1 MPIAPPRYKTLLL
14 RLIAAQACH
23 YLIVSIDLTLTGVVG
38 MLLAPTPALMTLPL
52 SLIVVVGAAGAL
64 LAGHAAARVG
74 YRPVMMIGA
83 LTAVLGGLLAA
94 AAVVQGSFALF
105 CVGTALTG
113 GYRAVGG
120 FLRFIASEHSPPA
133 DRERSLAWVMYG
145 GIVAAAL
152 GPLAALAA
160 SEAVL
165 QPYVGSCLLV
175 AVLGV
180 VALLLA
186 MGLPRSPSLPRAAH
200 VAAVPGSHAI
210 RVGDSIRNS
219 YFLQAVLVLAGS
231 GLVMTLVM
239 AAGPVASHH
248 AGHSPGTG
256 ATMIQ
261 WHLVAMF
268 APSAA
273 SALLLRKA
281 GSLAAIVV
289 GSALLCGGAV
299 AGMVSGSGAAMT
311 VTLALVGVGW
321 NVLFV
326 AGSALLVRSHPQG
339 RGAKLQGF
347 ADGATAAV
355 SAAGSFAAA
364 GLLRGLGWGGVNAVA
379 LGASILVLFLLL
391 PLWRSTRSSSAFVPP
406 GLASAPAGMDDSV
419 PGLPRAGASAP

>member
-1 MPIAPPRYKTLLL
+1 M
-14 RLIAAQACH
+14 
-23 YLIVSIDLTLTGVVG
+23 IVSIDLTLTGVVG

-52 SLIVVVGAAGAL
+52 SLIVMVGAAGAF

-120 FLRFIASEHSPPA
+120 FLRFIASEHSPPT

-186 MGLPRSPSLPRAAH
+186 LGLPALPRAAH
-200 VAAVPGSHAI
+200 VAAVSGSDAI
-210 RVGDSIRNS
+210 RVGDSARNP
-219 YFLQAVLVLAGS
+219 YFWQAVLVLAGS

-248 AGHSPGTG
+248 AGHSPATG
-256 ATMIQ
+256 ASMIQ

-289 GSALLCGGAV
+289 GSALLCGGAIV
-299 AGMVSGSGAAMT
+299 GTVSGSGAAMT

-379 LGASILVLFLLL
+379 LGASVLVLFLLL
-391 PLWRSTRSSSAFVPP
+391 PLWRSTRSSSAFVLP
-406 GLASAPAGMDDSV
+406 GPASASAGVDHSV